1 MTYTQL
7 GCGQFTLYV
16 AVCPS
21 STTCVVLGFTAHV
34 QVSVVACINVDVVE
48 GIGMI
53 IVAVGIA
60 LVTPPDGTDS
70 VIVS

>member
-7 GCGQFTLYV
+7 GCGQITLYV

-21 STTCVVLGFTAHV
+21 STACFELGFTVHV
-34 QVSVVACINVDVVE
+34 QVSVVACTHVDVVE
-48 GIGMI
+48 SIGMI
-53 IVAVGIA
+53 SVAVGIT